1 MAGVREKSA
10 MKKMSRFLFRL
21 SFALTFAALG
31 DSRAD
36 APDAWLDYVESTG
49 SQYIDTGVVGADG
62 LRMEA
67 EMEWTEQPS
76 SASVFCGSAASGNGK
91 YFTLYT
97 SAGSHQMGYDTW
109 SAAQINGT

>member
-49 SQYIDTGVVGADG
+49 SQWIDTGVAGKSG
-62 LRMEA
+62 TRMVA
-67 EMEWTEQPS
+67 EMEWVAKPSVQSTLPERKPKSPISFAARS
-76 SASVFCGSAASGNGK
+76 SASRAMGSGMESSSMIQA
-91 YFTLYT
+91 YR
-97 SAGSHQMGYDTW
+97 
-109 SAAQINGT
+109 